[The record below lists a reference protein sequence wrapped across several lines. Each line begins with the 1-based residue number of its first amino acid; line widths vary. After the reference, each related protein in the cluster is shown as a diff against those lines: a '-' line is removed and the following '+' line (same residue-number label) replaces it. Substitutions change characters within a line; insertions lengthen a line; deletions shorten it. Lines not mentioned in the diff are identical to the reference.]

1 MQRYETLFILHPDVP
16 EAQLRETID
25 RTRKLIESMSGNV
38 HEIHDWGLRELA
50 YPIEKQTRGNY
61 VLAQYEATSDV
72 VNELERTMKL
82 SDEVLRFV
90 SVRLPRLVPVPPPP
104 PALVADVD
112 ADADDETL
120 LDESLELD
128 EDSALGQEG
137 N

>member
-1 MQRYETLFILHPDVP
+1 MQKYETLFILHPDVP
-16 EAQLRETID
+16 EAQVRETID
-25 RTRKLIESMSGNV
+25 RTRRLIEGMQGEV
-38 HEIHDWGLRELA
+38 AAIQDWGLRELA

-90 SVRLPRLVPVPPPP
+90 SVRLPAKVE
-104 PALVADVD
+104 AES
-112 ADADDETL
+112 ADDESEP
-120 LDESLELD
+120 ESEPESD
-128 EDSALGQEG
+128 GPEGESAEEQQQEG